1 MIRMTLWSYTTLT
14 DSAQTRKGR
23 ADAAKRASMIAA
35 IGAWLVRLV
44 GGGGGI

>member
-1 MIRMTLWSYTTLT
+1 M
-14 DSAQTRKGR
+14 AEQTRKGR